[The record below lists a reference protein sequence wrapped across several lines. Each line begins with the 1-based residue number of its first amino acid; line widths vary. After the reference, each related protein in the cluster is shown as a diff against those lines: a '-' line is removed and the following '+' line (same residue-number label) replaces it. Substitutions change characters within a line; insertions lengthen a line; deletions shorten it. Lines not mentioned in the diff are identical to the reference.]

1 MYQFSLLNS
10 VTLSDSNTHKNV
22 YYDIKMD
29 SFKSVQNIPQW
40 DVALDILYLFTAR
53 YLKYW
58 IFLAQLWMIDTPK
71 IIFILYRAFV
81 QLLMI

>member
-29 SFKSVQNIPQW
+29 SFKSVQIYHTEMLHWTYYIYLQ
-40 DVALDILYLFTAR
+40 LDILNIGF
-53 YLKYW
+53 
-58 IFLAQLWMIDTPK
+58 F
-71 IIFILYRAFV
+71 
-81 QLLMI
+81 